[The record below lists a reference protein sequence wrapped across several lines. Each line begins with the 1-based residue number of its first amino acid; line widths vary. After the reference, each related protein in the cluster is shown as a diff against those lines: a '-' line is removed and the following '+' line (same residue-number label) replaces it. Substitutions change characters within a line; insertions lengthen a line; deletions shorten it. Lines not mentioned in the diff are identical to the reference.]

1 MKKVLVVEDQ
11 DMMADILCEFFQDKG
26 YEVDAVNTLDEAR
39 EKLSEVYDIV
49 ILDIM
54 LKVGTSFP
62 LLSEIKTSHPET
74 KVYMFSG
81 YDDDEFIKEAKKL
94 GADGFIPKAR
104 GIEFLN
110 DFLMPDIK
118 DDKETEEK

>member
-54 LKVGTSFP
+54 LKVGTSFRF
-62 LLSEIKTSHPET
+62 L
-74 KVYMFSG
+74 
-81 YDDDEFIKEAKKL
+81 
-94 GADGFIPKAR
+94 AR
-104 GIEFLN
+104 
-110 DFLMPDIK
+110 
-118 DDKETEEK
+118 